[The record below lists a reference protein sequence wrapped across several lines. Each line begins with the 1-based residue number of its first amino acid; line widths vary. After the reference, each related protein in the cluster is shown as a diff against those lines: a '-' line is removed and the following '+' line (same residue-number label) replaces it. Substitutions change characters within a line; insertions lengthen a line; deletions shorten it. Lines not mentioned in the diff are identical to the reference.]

1 MILVVICAR
10 TIISLWLGITIANLK
25 DPVGCAL
32 LFVACRLGANRTCGM
47 PLPVSIASVIV
58 TPVCTMAKPSAQ
70 VAGLGGLTSVVSSS
84 QPSQ

>member
-1 MILVVICAR
+1 MILVAICAR
-10 TIISLWLGITIANLK
+10 TIIRLWLGITIANLK
-25 DPVGCAL
+25 DPVAL

-47 PLPVSIASVIV
+47 PLPASIASVIV
-58 TPVCTMAKPSAQ
+58 IPVCTMAKPSAQ